1 MMGKKTTYK
10 ATKKAPAAKSK
21 KPAMTKTSMK
31 MKKK

>member
-10 ATKKAPAAKSK
+10 PVKKAPAPKAK

-31 MKKK
+31 KK